1 MVLQINVVSVV
12 DDEIFFNLI
21 QDGGVGAV
29 GGGAKRPRTRFSHV
43 TSTNVGL
50 SLQVFV
56 TFSFNTFATLV

>member
-21 QDGGVGAV
+21 QDGGGGRRLGVGQ
-29 GGGAKRPRTRFSHV
+29 KRPRTRFSHV
-43 TSTNVGL
+43 PSTNVGL

-56 TFSFNTFATLV
+56 TFSFNTFVV